1 MRGAPGGR
9 AAEEASVEPIGPGYP
24 ATLEVDHP
32 ERITNWKPL
41 VQWLLALPHYLV
53 LRGLEYLSGAVAVI
67 SWFAIVFTGRLP
79 EGLASVQHLY
89 VRYANRTVAYA
100 AFLREEYPP
109 FVFGTTAA
117 DEGEYPAVRTAFT
130 PQYDDRNRVTVG
142 FRLILAIPHIVVLAV
157 LATAAV
163 IVVVIWVF
171 VVLFTGRWSE
181 GVRDFVVGVMR
192 WDTRV
197 SAYLLL
203 LTDEY
208 PPFSLD

>member
-1 MRGAPGGR
+1 MDPAVPAGPAP
-9 AAEEASVEPIGPGYP
+9 AGPAYP
-24 ATLEVDHP
+24 ATFEVDHP

-79 EGLASVQHLY
+79 EGLASAQHMY

-109 FVFGTTAA
+109 FAFGTSAE
-117 DEGEYPAVRTAFT
+117 DGGEYPAVRTAFT
-130 PQYDDRNRVTVG
+130 PRYDDRNRVTVG
-142 FRLILAIPHIVVLAV
+142 FRLILAIPHIVVVAV
-157 LATAAV
+157 LAAAAAIVV
-163 IVVVIWVF
+163 IVWVF
-171 VVLFTGRWSE
+171 VALFTGRWSP
-181 GVRDFVVGVMR
+181 GARDFVVGVMR
-192 WDTRV
+192 WSTRLE
-197 SAYLLL
+197 AYLLL

>member
-1 MRGAPGGR
+1 M
-9 AAEEASVEPIGPGYP
+9 EPVVPGYP
-24 ATLEVDHP
+24 ATFAVDHP

-41 VQWLLALPHYLV
+41 VQWLLAIPHYLI
-53 LRGLEYLSGAVAVI
+53 LRGLEYVSGAVAVI

-79 EGLASVQHLY
+79 EGLASAQHLY

-117 DEGEYPAVRTAFT
+117 DAGEYPAVRTSFE
-130 PQYDDRNRVTVG
+130 PQYEDRNRVTVG
-142 FRLILAIPHIVVLAV
+142 FRLILVIPHVIVLAFLW
-157 LATAAV
+157 LALS
-163 IVVVIWVF
+163 VVVFVWVF
-171 VVLFTGRWSE
+171 VVLFTGRWSP
-181 GVRDFVVGVMR
+181 GVQGFVVGVMR
-192 WDTRV
+192 WNTRV

-203 LTDEY
+203 LVDDY

>member
-1 MRGAPGGR
+1 VL
-9 AAEEASVEPIGPGYP
+9 VEPTAAGSPASYP
-24 ATLEVDHP
+24 ATFDVDRA

-41 VQWLLALPHYLV
+41 VQWFLAIPHYFV

-79 EGLASVQHLY
+79 EGLASAQCLY
-89 VRYANRTVAYA
+89 IRYVNRTVAYA

-109 FVFGTTAA
+109 FVFGTTAEDA
-117 DEGEYPAVRTAFT
+117 GEHPNVRTSFV
-130 PQYDDRNRVTVG
+130 PQYEDRNRVTVG
-142 FRLILAIPHIVVLAV
+142 FRLILVIPQLIVLAV
-157 LATAAV
+157 LAIAAF
-163 IVVVIWVF
+163 VVVLVWVF
-171 VVLFTGRWSE
+171 VVLFTGRWND
-181 GVRDFVVGVMR
+181 GVRNFVVGVIR

-208 PPFSLD
+208 PPFRLD

>member
-1 MRGAPGGR
+1 VL
-9 AAEEASVEPIGPGYP
+9 VEPTAAGSPASYP
-24 ATLEVDHP
+24 ATFDVDRA

-41 VQWLLALPHYLV
+41 VQWFLAIPHYFV

-79 EGLASVQHLY
+79 EGLASAQCLY
-89 VRYANRTVAYA
+89 IRYVNRTVAYA

-109 FVFGTTAA
+109 FVFGTTAEDA
-117 DEGEYPAVRTAFT
+117 GEYPNVRTSFV
-130 PQYDDRNRVTVG
+130 PQYEDRNRVTVG
-142 FRLILAIPHIVVLAV
+142 FRLILVIPQLIVLAV
-157 LATAAV
+157 LAIAAF
-163 IVVVIWVF
+163 VVVLVWVF
-171 VVLFTGRWSE
+171 VVLFTGRWND
-181 GVRDFVVGVMR
+181 GVRNFVVGVIR

-208 PPFSLD
+208 PPFRLD

>member
-1 MRGAPGGR
+1 M
-9 AAEEASVEPIGPGYP
+9 EPIAPGYP

-41 VQWLLALPHYLV
+41 VQWLLAFPHYLV

-79 EGLASVQHLY
+79 EGLASAQHLY
-89 VRYANRTVAYA
+89 IRYVNRTVAYA

-109 FVFGTTAA
+109 FVFGTTAD
-117 DEGEYPAVRTAFT
+117 DEGEYPAVRTAFR
-130 PQYDDRNRVTVG
+130 PQYEDRNRVTVG
-142 FRLILAIPHIVVLAV
+142 FRLILVIPHLVVLAF
-157 LATAAV
+157 LGLAAV
-163 IVVVIWVF
+163 IVVFVWVF
-171 VVLFTGRWSE
+171 VVLFTGRWSP

-203 LTDEY
+203 LVDDY

>member
-1 MRGAPGGR
+1 
-9 AAEEASVEPIGPGYP
+9 VEPIAPGYPSGYP

-41 VQWLLALPHYLV
+41 VQWLLAIPHWLV
-53 LRGLEYLSGAVAVI
+53 LNALSSLSQIVAII
-67 SWFAIVFTGRLP
+67 SWFAILFTGRLP
-79 EGLASVQHLY
+79 EGLASAQHLY
-89 VRYANRTVAYA
+89 IRYANRTVAYT

-109 FVFGTTAA
+109 FVFGTTSE
-117 DEGEYPAVRTAFT
+117 DQGEYPNVRTSFV
-130 PQYDDRNRVTVG
+130 PQYEDRNRVTVG
-142 FRLILAIPHIVVLAV
+142 FRLILVIPHIIALAV
-157 LATAAV
+157 LIVAA
-163 IVVVIWVF
+163 IVVVFVWVF
-171 VVLFTGRWSE
+171 VVLFTGRWTP
-181 GVRDFVVGVMR
+181 GVRDFVVGVLR